1 MPMCS
6 DCEHWQPNG
15 AEASHA
21 PCEVIP
27 GECAHDF
34 WCDYWKQLAPDVT
47 AEKLAAAI
55 SAGSESN
62 KEATLP
68 KAKRMSL
75 ETAKRKVA
83 THVREAFDDAW
94 EEFGDDKST
103 EFLIAIVADRLGIER
118 DDVVDALAMTAQ

>member
-62 KEATLP
+62 KERFVRRLVCLNRLP
-68 KAKRMSL
+68 
-75 ETAKRKVA
+75 
-83 THVREAFDDAW
+83 
-94 EEFGDDKST
+94 
-103 EFLIAIVADRLGIER
+103 IAHPRLRLNCPDRVCSVGTKCF
-118 DDVVDALAMTAQ
+118 V

>member
-1 MPMCS
+1 MEYFKAQALAVALHPRNPAPTSNERCG
-6 DCEHWQPNG
+6 DCAHWQPNG

-62 KEATLP
+62 KEPL
-68 KAKRMSL
+68 S
-75 ETAKRKVA
+75 
-83 THVREAFDDAW
+83 
-94 EEFGDDKST
+94 
-103 EFLIAIVADRLGIER
+103 
-118 DDVVDALAMTAQ
+118 